1 MIVPDA
7 PAVAAL
13 IRLAFAAQPVLTDPP
28 PNAMKETMASVA
40 AHLAHGGGA
49 VIAEGG
55 ALIGSVLW
63 EEKEG
68 GLYFGRLAVH
78 PAHRRRGVARALVAA
93 AEAEARRLGLA
104 RVHLSTRLPLLDNRR
119 LFASCGYVET
129 ERRAHPGYSAPTTVA
144 MEKWLC

>member
-1 MIVPDA
+1 MTTADA
-7 PAVAAL
+7 PDVVAL

-28 PNAMKETMASVA
+28 PNAMKETVESVTA
-40 AHLAHGGGA
+40 GLAHGGGA
-49 VIAEGG
+49 VIAED
-55 ALIGSVLW
+55 ATLIGSVLW

-78 PAHRRRGVARALVAA
+78 PAHRRRGIARALVAA
-93 AEAEARRLGLA
+93 AEVEARRLGLP

-129 ERRAHPGYSAPTTVA
+129 EQRAHPGYSVPTTVA
-144 MEKWLC
+144 MEKWLS

>member
-1 MIVPDA
+1 MVLADVPK
-7 PAVAAL
+7 VVAL

-28 PNAMKETMASVA
+28 PNAMKETVESVA
-40 AHLAHGGGA
+40 AHLTHGGGA
-49 VIAEGG
+49 VIADGE

-78 PAHRRRGVARALVAA
+78 PARQRRGIARALVAA
-93 AEAEARRLGLA
+93 AEAEARRLGLP

-129 ERRAHPGYSAPTTVA
+129 EQRAHPGYSAPTTVA
-144 MEKWLC
+144 MEKWLR